1 MPNWCTTSYVFRGNE
16 NEIKDLYDKLKS
28 FTSKE
33 RIPNDFGYCWL
44 GNIVDG
50 FKFDWKEIPCRG
62 RIDYFPES
70 YNNNN
75 PDRLELSTETAWEPM
90 TEMWDKIIEK
100 YYPSITYVLI
110 AEECGSNLYINTDL
124 AGDDFSTRFSV
135 DFKLPSKYTYGS
147 PNGFYADCEENLVK
161 IFNSI
166 FHRKYKSYKQC
177 KKRLS
182 KEFKKKKKEYCD
194 KGYFISIH
202 KYEETI

>member
-1 MPNWCTTSYVFRGNE
+1 MPNWCTTSYVFKGNE
-16 NEIKDLYDKLKS
+16 NEIKDFYSKIKS

-33 RIPNDFGYCWL
+33 RVPNDFGNFWL
-44 GNIVDG
+44 GNVVDG
-50 FKFDWKEIPCRG
+50 FGFDWKEIRCRG
-62 RIDYFPES
+62 KITYLQNIFDYLKE
-70 YNNNN
+70 
-75 PDRLELSTETAWEPM
+75 PDRFELSTETAWEPM

-110 AEECGSNLYINTDL
+110 AEECGMGIYINTDL

-135 DFKLPSKYTYGS
+135 DFKLPPKYA
-147 PNGFYADCEENLVK
+147 PLCEDGFYADCAEDLVE

-182 KEFKKKKKEYCD
+182 KEFKKKEYCD

>member
-1 MPNWCTTSYVFRGNE
+1 MPNWCITSYAFKGDK
-16 NEIKDLYDKLKS
+16 NEIKDFYDKIKS

-33 RIPNDFGYCWL
+33 RIPNNFGDYWL

-50 FKFDWKEIPCRG
+50 FGFDWKEIPCRG
-62 RIDYFPES
+62 YIDYFPES
-70 YNNNN
+70 YDNNN

-110 AEECGSNLYINTDL
+110 AEECGMGIYINTDL
-124 AGDDFSTRFSV
+124 TGEDFSTRFFV
-135 DFKLPSKYTYGS
+135 DFKLPLKYV
-147 PNGFYADCEENLVK
+147 PLCDDGFYADCEEELVET
-161 IFNSI
+161 FNSI

-182 KEFKKKKKEYCD
+182 KEFKKKEYRD
-194 KGYFISIH
+194 KGYFLIIH
-202 KYEETI
+202 KYEEAI